1 MSDHDEIQSFYDEV
15 YYKNASEHVAPSRH
29 LRNLAEK
36 YVQPGNRVLDVACG
50 TGNWLMATRERG
62 AIPSGID
69 LSAKAINICRANMPE
84 GEFRTGP
91 AETLPFPDKSFD
103 IITCL
108 GSLEH
113 FLDPVSAV
121 QEMVR
126 VSRDDALFIILV
138 PNSGFITRRLGLYKG
153 TYQTAAKEEVRTL
166 DAWNRIF
173 ESGGLVVRKRWK
185 DLHVVSWAWINSAG
199 WLQTPLRAL
208 QALSLPFWPVSWQ
221 YQVYHLL
228 VTASETASPVTK
240 KSA

>member
-1 MSDHDEIQSFYDEV
+1 MSNHDEIQSFYDDV
-15 YYKNASEHVAPSRH
+15 YYKNANGNITPSRH

-36 YVQPGNRVLDVACG
+36 YVQSGDRVLDVACG
-50 TGNWLMATRERG
+50 TGHWLMAARERG

-69 LSAKAINICRANMPE
+69 LSGKAISICRANMPA
-84 GEFRTGP
+84 GEFHAGP
-91 AETLPFPDKSFD
+91 AESLPFPDNSFD
-103 IITCL
+103 VITCL

-121 QEMVR
+121 REMVR
-126 VSRDDALFIILV
+126 VSRDNALFIILV
-138 PNSGFITRRLGLYKG
+138 PNSGFLTRRLGLYQG

-166 DAWNRIF
+166 DAWNGIF
-173 ESGGLVVRKRWK
+173 ESGGLTVKKRWK
-185 DLHVVSWAWINSAG
+185 DLHVVSWSWISSAG

-208 QALSLPFWPVSWQ
+208 QAFTLPFWPVSWQ

-228 VTASETASPVTK
+228 VTANEAAAPATK